1 MERECIEEG
10 LLSNSLL
17 LQSNSDINHHNNKST
32 ITAVVIFSTFIAVCG
47 SFCYGSAYSVFGS
60 IMTIGGAIGAILSG
74 KVADLIGRKRT
85 MWLSDVFC
93 TVGWLTIAFAK
104 GAWWLDIG
112 RLSLGFGIGLITY
125 VVPVYVAEITPTN
138 LRGTFTSANQLMI
151 SAGFSL
157 VFFIGNNISW
167 RSLALIGAIPC
178 LVQLVGLFFIPES
191 PRWLAKLGREK
202 EFQAALQSLRGG
214 NVDVSEEAAD
224 IRDMINIFE
233 EQSEASF
240 IDLFQKRYAYSI
252 IVGVGLMLLQQFG
265 GASAFAYYIDTIF
278 EDTGISSSLGSN
290 SVAILQIPTAI
301 VGLFLLDIAGRRQ
314 LLMVSAAGMSLCG
327 ILLGL
332 SFCFQGINHLK
343 DLTPTL
349 TLIGILGYL
358 AAFAIGM
365 AGIPW
370 IIMSEIFPINIKA
383 SAGSLVTLTN
393 WSCSWVITYTF
404 NFMMEWNSAGTFF
417 IFSGVCA
424 LTVVFIWKLVPETK
438 GRTLEE
444 IQASL
449 AHFLK

>member
-47 SFCYGSAYSVFGS
+47 SFCYGSALGYSSPAESGIIEDLGLSVQAYSVFGS

-138 LRGTFTSANQLMI
+138 LRGTFTSANQ
-151 SAGFSL
+151 
-157 VFFIGNNISW
+157 
-167 RSLALIGAIPC
+167 
-178 LVQLVGLFFIPES
+178 
-191 PRWLAKLGREK
+191 AKLGREK